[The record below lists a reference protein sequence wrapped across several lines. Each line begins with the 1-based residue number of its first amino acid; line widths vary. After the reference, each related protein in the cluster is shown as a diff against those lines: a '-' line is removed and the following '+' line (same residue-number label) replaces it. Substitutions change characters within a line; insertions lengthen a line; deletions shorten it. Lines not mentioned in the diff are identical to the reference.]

1 MACVTRVPAVDGMV
15 GPSRTSGNCNSR
27 SSSYRPYPSPS
38 TSSSR
43 SFTPGLQ
50 RQRDVMGAPPQ
61 FVDSPCGALRVFA
74 YSPPQG
80 PPGATIT
87 ANIDFTMQAAD
98 TIYLRLVL
106 GRRALT
112 TSVRRLPDRRFELQ
126 ARVPLDDAAAS
137 PTSVMSLSAQ
147 ALSSNDE
154 LIDTVTFGNF
164 TMMDFATSYSPPIA
178 GYMSHEDTL
187 DSSIAPIVRPSG
199 RRDYREGSSM
209 EIYPSDH
216 YMQDFGCVRTARPS
230 KKTSLIRTRRTVS
243 GDDDSG
249 AKCASLVLETEIESM
264 SKDWEKEELS
274 AGRRLVRFSRL
285 QEGSTLKV
293 SCATV
298 KQDDYVEGDAVVS
311 CIYRKDTN
319 SCFVTSVDIILLL
332 ERLVG
337 QEFDIEEKNRIR
349 RNLEGFRP
357 KTISKNRSES
367 SEFFLQIMNFPSP
380 KPRNI
385 EKDLKVF
392 DWAIL
397 AQALDK
403 IISRYTL
410 PFPQPRSRIHTPDH
424 SVPSSVPTGSVSPLL
439 PPTSRTHSPADYSPH
454 SNRCNPTPEFPS
466 DVYGSSPAAGSF
478 PYVPPHDRAAP
489 SLLPGDVSS
498 SSYDDPGFY
507 DSFSYSSGSTA
518 STPMVATPSCSD
530 PQATFGVDV
539 PEKAFMAYSSY
550 PSSSDVLGGSQSVRS
565 DYIGLDNGA
574 LSSSFHSVNFDTMN
588 QVHRSPIPSPE
599 SYL

>member
-1 MACVTRVPAVDGMV
+1 
-15 GPSRTSGNCNSR
+15 
-27 SSSYRPYPSPS
+27 
-38 TSSSR
+38 
-43 SFTPGLQ
+43 
-50 RQRDVMGAPPQ
+50 
-61 FVDSPCGALRVFA
+61 
-74 YSPPQG
+74 
-80 PPGATIT
+80 
-87 ANIDFTMQAAD
+87 
-98 TIYLRLVL
+98 
-106 GRRALT
+106 
-112 TSVRRLPDRRFELQ
+112 
-126 ARVPLDDAAAS
+126 
-137 PTSVMSLSAQ
+137 MSLSAQ

-403 IISRYTL
+403 IISRYL
-410 PFPQPRSRIHTPDH
+410 PLRSVDAPLPAAQIEDPHPRSLRALLRADGLRVAPAAAYVPDAH
-424 SVPSSVPTGSVSPLL
+424 
-439 PPTSRTHSPADYSPH
+439 
-454 SNRCNPTPEFPS
+454 

-574 LSSSFHSVNFDTMN
+574 LSSSFHSVNFDSMN